1 MFELIELNIYISL
14 TKTLFYNIIKVDF
27 ECNFIHLYNKLY
39 FKILIYKNGGVRMFL
54 LGTGLIIG
62 MVVCFILCL
71 GVGAVCGVVIGK
83 KLKSKSDEQSFLKG
97 KEAADKLIESA
108 QAECDRIKKESVAE
122 TKQEIFVL
130 KQEAERDIK
139 ERKATVVELEAKI
152 NQREDSLDRRSSNL
166 DRREELLNVK
176 ESKLDEKKI
185 ELEQLNTKV
194 EETLLEQEKKLVQ
207 ISGLSKE
214 EAAKQVM
221 EKVKDEMA
229 EEIATYIKEE
239 EEKAKN
245 EVRNNAKNILSIAI
259 QKYAGETVSEST
271 VTTVTI
277 PADEMKGRIIGR
289 EGRNIRAIETMT
301 GVDLIID
308 DTPDAVVISSFDPVR
323 RQIAKKSLEMLVSD
337 GRIHP
342 GRIEEVVERCRNEV
356 EMDIREKG
364 EEAVFKAGIGKL
376 HPDLVRLIGR
386 LYYRT
391 SYGQNVLQHSLETS
405 FLAGKLAAELGEN
418 ESLARRAGLLH
429 DIGKAV
435 DHEIEGSHVEIG
447 LELAQKYHEPKEVI
461 DAIASHHEDVAPKSV
476 IAVLVAAADALS
488 SARPGARSDSLENYT
503 KRLESLEEICNSV
516 KGVQSSYAIQ
526 AGREVRV
533 IVNPDQINDL
543 EIIQVARQIKETV
556 EEKLSY
562 PGTIKVTVVRETRAV
577 DVAK

>member
-1 MFELIELNIYISL
+1 
-14 TKTLFYNIIKVDF
+14 
-27 ECNFIHLYNKLY
+27 
-39 FKILIYKNGGVRMFL
+39 MFL
-54 LGTGLIIG
+54 IGGGIIIG
-62 MVVCFILCL
+62 MVVGFICCL
-71 GVGAVCGVVIGK
+71 GVGATVGIFVGKALKKKADEKSYENGK
-83 KLKSKSDEQSFLKG
+83 K
-97 KEAADKLIESA
+97 AADKLIENA
-108 QAECDRIKKESVAE
+108 QAECDRMKKESLSEA
-122 TKQEIFVL
+122 KQEIFEL
-130 KQEAERDIK
+130 KQDAERDIK

-185 ELEQLNTKV
+185 ELEQLNNKV
-194 EETLLEQEKKLVQ
+194 EETLLEQEKKLVE
-207 ISGLSKE
+207 ISGLSKD
-214 EAAKQVM
+214 EARRQVM
-221 EKVKDEMA
+221 ERVKNELS

-239 EEKAKN
+239 EEKAKA

-271 VTTVTI
+271 VTTVSI
-277 PADEMKGRIIGR
+277 PSDEMKGRIIGR

-308 DTPDAVVISSFDPVR
+308 DTPDAVVISSFDSVR

-418 ESLARRAGLLH
+418 ELLARRAGLLH

-435 DHEIEGSHVEIG
+435 DHEVEGSHVEIG
-447 LELAQKYHEPKEVI
+447 VELATKYHEPKEVI
-461 DAIASHHEDVAPKSV
+461 DAIASHHEDVAPNSV

-488 SARPGARSDSLENYT
+488 SARPGARADSLENYT
-503 KRLESLEEICNSV
+503 KRLEALEEICKSIP
-516 KGVQSSYAIQ
+516 GVDQSYAIQ

-533 IVNPDQINDL
+533 IVNPKQINDL
-543 EIIQVARQIKETV
+543 EIVQVARKIKETV

-562 PGTIKVTVVRETRAV
+562 PGTIKVTVIRETRAV
-577 DVAK
+577 DTAK

>member
-1 MFELIELNIYISL
+1 
-14 TKTLFYNIIKVDF
+14 
-27 ECNFIHLYNKLY
+27 
-39 FKILIYKNGGVRMFL
+39 MFL
-54 LGTGLIIG
+54 ISGGTIAILVAVFICCLAVGSLLGI
-62 MVVCFILCL
+62 F
-71 GVGAVCGVVIGK
+71 IGK
-83 KLKSKSDEQSFLKG
+83 KLRSKSDEKAFLNS
-97 KEAADKLIESA
+97 KETADKLIENA
-108 QAECDRIKKESVAE
+108 QAECDRIKKESLAE
-122 TKQEIFVL
+122 TKQEISIM
-130 KQEAERDIK
+130 KQDAERDIR
-139 ERKATVVELEAKI
+139 ERKSIVVELEAKI

-166 DRREELLNVK
+166 DRREEILNIK

-185 ELEQLNTKV
+185 ELDKLNDKV
-194 EETLLEQEKKLVQ
+194 EEVLIEQEKKLVE

-214 EAAKQVM
+214 KAAEQVM
-221 EKVKDEMA
+221 ENVKKELS
-229 EEIATYIKEE
+229 EEIAEYIKEE
-239 EEKAKN
+239 EEKAKA
-245 EVRNNAKNILSIAI
+245 EVRNKAKNILSVAI

-277 PADEMKGRIIGR
+277 PSDEMKGRIIGR
-289 EGRNIRAIETMT
+289 EGRNIRTIETMT

-308 DTPDAVVISSFDPVR
+308 DTPDAVVISSFDSVR
-323 RQIAKKSLEMLVSD
+323 RQIAKKALEMLVSD

-391 SYGQNVLQHSLETS
+391 SYGQNVLQHSLETA

-418 ESLARRAGLLH
+418 EALARRAGLLH

-435 DHEIEGSHVEIG
+435 DHEVEGSHVEIG
-447 LELAQKYHEPKEVI
+447 VELATKYHEPKEVI

-503 KRLESLEEICNSV
+503 KRLEALEEICMSIP
-516 KGVQSSYAIQ
+516 GVDNSYAIQ

-533 IVNPDQINDL
+533 IVNPKQIDDL
-543 EIIQVARQIKETV
+543 QIVQVARKIKETV

-562 PGTIKVTVVRETRAV
+562 PGTIKVTVIRETRAV
-577 DVAK
+577 DTAK